1 MTHNMQVGVLWYYK
15 NDIALKNVSQNI
27 PLRLLFISEILSIVI
42 EDNVKLMILDLI
54 IKCVMKIVEI

>member
-1 MTHNMQVGVLWYYK
+1 MQVGVLWYYK
-15 NDIALKNVSQNI
+15 NEIALNKVSQNI